1 MESDT
6 VAQAAPPAGLQ
17 FTDLPQELQ
26 KEIISHC
33 HQPELICLSLV
44 SKHFRALA
52 AAELYRNFHIV
63 FPDEDDPAFDSPID
77 GLAGGLETFVTSDY
91 DYAKHL
97 RDISLDT
104 LSAGDKAETAYKPY
118 LYSVSCGKF
127 LNTLLLLTL
136 RKARALETLRWNIR
150 VELSRPV
157 YKALHSIDTL
167 SHLHI
172 RLQAGPSLYERPPP
186 LPLPLPGATP
196 FSSSHHLP
204 LLDAQPPP
212 PTFATLPSPPPPF
225 YIAPYVAPPT
235 SSLPPLQPPP
245 KPPAKTKAFKKSS
258 QSKNPP
264 TLSGFQKLKTLSVL
278 DIDDLDVVT
287 ELKTCVR
294 NSHSTLSKLKLSF
307 SHSMAMRARKPP
319 PDIDPD
325 DSDPDDEF
333 QVVPVAAP
341 PPVTPYDEI
350 SGPARAFRAQEER
363 RTQESVLGRIFDVE
377 PYVVKKPAKKP
388 RDKEDEAPSEEKS
401 TDPGQCF
408 INSIKAVSEKLI
420 KDLAGSDDLRAV
432 QQEILDTIETAA
444 RTYVAEAE
452 GKAAAPKENGVNGD
466 SSSSGSETNGTAE
479 PDVPKTEDAQS
490 GECSLFESKK
500 PKGKELEQDADPDDI
515 NIEEPV
521 EDSFVEE
528 PSEIATPEPANGS
541 EAVPSKASA
550 SNGNGITKAS
560 ANGNIPLGLGFNDS
574 SKTANL
580 SAQKQNFK
588 TLAEKLETFEVE
600 AGELRKEIQGLPIAP
615 GLESENRMK
624 AADLRMTVL
633 STNIKDIQ
641 SEMATVA
648 AEIEAA
654 EKQDPATALRG
665 GDGVPSRITEYA
677 RSTRGLSLQ
686 TLSIYLIPVKASVL
700 SKAVDLRVLK
710 RITLLNVGNQ
720 APIWSLLAKEN
731 KQQPIALRK
740 IFTDN
745 VSVPFLTLVSQLEE
759 LNELF
764 MLERPDKYKPE
775 PFAPKTAITIGQIR
789 HMVLKRHL
797 PTLKRL
803 MIKNQQDSTWDVDDR
818 IMLLICRRGQ
828 KLEELAVSMGIRA
841 IHTTLQHI
849 SGLVNL
855 RALHIINLRNDDTC
869 VWVMRETK
877 RFVIDTLSHYPE
889 LKLEWLA
896 IDDDDR
902 VDRILRMK
910 ELRKGPMK
918 GKSTKSKG
926 KEKVVPLTSLP
937 NSDHF
942 PVLTLDNFDLG
953 SDSDEDDDELAFNP
967 AGTSKLETIDNI
979 HFYDVWGVRVFK
991 REVVTGRL

>member
-1 MESDT
+1 MMASDV
-6 VAQAAPPAGLQ
+6 VAQPASSSAALQ

-44 SKHFRALA
+44 SRHFRSLA

-157 YKALHSIDTL
+157 YKALHSIDSL

-172 RLQAGPSLYERPPP
+172 RLQAGPSLYEHPPP
-186 LPLPLPGATP
+186 LPLSSPIATP
-196 FSSSHHLP
+196 TASTHHLP
-204 LLDAQPPP
+204 LIDSQLPP
-212 PTFATLPSPPPPF
+212 PTFTLPPPPPPF
-225 YIAPYVAPPT
+225 YIPPPT

-245 KPPAKTKAFKKSS
+245 KPPSRVKTLKRSS
-258 QSKNPP
+258 TSKNPP
-264 TLSGFQKLKTLSVL
+264 TLSGFRNLKTLSVL

-287 ELKTCVR
+287 ELKSCVR
-294 NSHSTLSKLKLSF
+294 NSQATLSKLKLSF
-307 SHSMAMRARKPP
+307 SHNMAMRARKPP

-333 QVVPVAAP
+333 QVVPVVAP
-341 PPVTPYDEI
+341 PPVTPYDDV

-363 RTQESVLGRIFDVE
+363 KTQESVLGRIFDVE
-377 PYVVKKPAKKP
+377 PYLVKKPTRKP
-388 RDKEDEAPSEEKS
+388 RDKENEPPAEEKTS
-401 TDPGQCF
+401 NPGQYF
-408 INSIKAVSEKLI
+408 IDSLKAVSEKLM
-420 KDLAGSDDLRAV
+420 KDLVGSEDFAAA

-444 RTYVAEAE
+444 RTYVAESE
-452 GKAAAPKENGVNGD
+452 GKSGVSKENGVNGVNGE
-466 SSSSGSETNGTAE
+466 SSSSGADMNGAAE
-479 PDVPKTEDAQS
+479 PDASKGEDAQQA
-490 GECSLFESKK
+490 EHSLFEPKTT
-500 PKGKELEQDADPDDI
+500 KGKEFEQDANPDDI

-528 PSEIATPEPANGS
+528 PSEIATPEPINGTD
-541 EAVPSKASA
+541 AVS
-550 SNGNGITKAS
+550 TKAS
-560 ANGNIPLGLGFNDS
+560 PSKVNGVEISAANGGTLPVLGSNES
-574 SKTANL
+574 NAAVNL
-580 SAQKQNFK
+580 EAQRRNFK
-588 TLAEKLETFEVE
+588 TLAEKLEFFEIQ
-600 AGELRKEIQGLPIAP
+600 AGELRKEIRELPTNP
-615 GLESENRMK
+615 GPESEKRLK
-624 AADLRMTVL
+624 DADSQMIEL
-633 STNIKDIQ
+633 SNNIKEIQ
-641 SEMATVA
+641 REMSVVA
-648 AEIEAA
+648 AEIEDA
-654 EKQDPATALRG
+654 EKQNPAAAQA
-665 GDGVPSRITEYA
+665 DDAEAVPSRITEYT

-700 SKAVDLRVLK
+700 SRAIDLRVLK
-710 RITLLNVGNQ
+710 RITLLNVGTQ
-720 APIWSLLAKEN
+720 APIWALFAKEN
-731 KQQPIALRK
+731 KIQPIALRK

-745 VSVPFLTLVSQLEE
+745 VSVPFLTFVSQLEE

-775 PFAPKTAITIGQIR
+775 PFGPKTAITMDQIR
-789 HMVLKRHL
+789 RMVLKRHM

-803 MIKNQQDSTWDVDDR
+803 MIKNQQDSTWDVDEKT
-818 IMLLICRRGQ
+818 MLLICRRG
-828 KLEELAVSMGIRA
+828 KNLEELAVSMGIRA

-849 SGLVNL
+849 SGLANL

-877 RFVIDTLSHYPE
+877 RFVIDNLSHYPE

-896 IDDDDR
+896 IDDDER
-902 VDRILRMK
+902 VERIVRWK
-910 ELRKGPMK
+910 ETPKEK
-918 GKSTKSKG
+918 KSKSAKSKG
-926 KEKVVPLTSLP
+926 KEKAVPWTSLP
-937 NSDHF
+937 NGDHF
-942 PVLTLDNFDLG
+942 PVLSLDNLDIG
-953 SDSDEDDDELAFNP
+953 SESDEDDEE
-967 AGTSKLETIDNI
+967 GTSGPDGMSKIETIDNI
-979 HFYDVWGVRVFK
+979 HFYDVWGVRIFK
-991 REVVTGRL
+991 REVITGRL

>member
-1 MESDT
+1 MASDT
-6 VAQAAPPAGLQ
+6 VANKAAPSAGLQ
-17 FTDLPQELQ
+17 FTGLPQELQ

-157 YKALHSIDTL
+157 YKALHNIDTL

-172 RLQAGPSLYERPPP
+172 RLQAGPSLYEHPPP
-186 LPLPLPGATP
+186 LPLSSPGATP
-196 FSSSHHLP
+196 NSSSHHLP
-204 LLDAQPPP
+204 LFDAQPPP
-212 PTFATLPSPPPPF
+212 PAFATLPPPPPPF
-225 YIAPYVAPPT
+225 YMPPPT

-245 KPPAKTKAFKKSS
+245 KPPARIKALKKTST
-258 QSKNPP
+258 SKNPP
-264 TLSGFQKLKTLSVL
+264 TLSGFKNLKTLSVL
-278 DIDDLDVVT
+278 DIDDLDAVT

-294 NSHSTLSKLKLSF
+294 NSHATLSKLKLSF
-307 SHSMAMRARKPP
+307 SHNMAMRARKPP

-333 QVVPVAAP
+333 QVVPVVAP
-341 PPVTPYDEI
+341 PPVTPYDDV

-363 RTQESVLGRIFDVE
+363 KTQESVLGRIFDVE

-388 RDKEDEAPSEEKS
+388 RDKENEPPSEEKP
-401 TDPGQCF
+401 TNPGQYF
-408 INSIKAVSEKLI
+408 IESLKSVSEKLM
-420 KDLAGSDDLRAV
+420 KNLAGSDDFAAA

-444 RTYVAEAE
+444 RTYVAESE
-452 GKAAAPKENGVNGD
+452 GKAAAPTENGVNGE
-466 SSSSGSETNGTAE
+466 SSASGAEMNGTAE
-479 PDVPKTEDAQS
+479 PDASKTEDAQQ
-490 GECSLFESKK
+490 GESSLFESKTS
-500 PKGKELEQDADPDDI
+500 KGRELDQDANPDDI

-528 PSEIATPEPANGS
+528 PSEIATPEPVNGV
-541 EAVPSKASA
+541 EAVSA
-550 SNGNGITKAS
+550 KESTTNGNETQKATT
-560 ANGNIPLGLGFNDS
+560 NGDNPLALGSDDS
-574 SKTANL
+574 NATANL
-580 SAQKQNFK
+580 SAQKHNFK
-588 TLAEKLETFEVE
+588 TLAEKLESFEVE
-600 AGELRKEIQGLPIAP
+600 AGELRKEIQELPIAP
-615 GLESENRMK
+615 GLESENRLK
-624 AADLRMTVL
+624 DADLRMTEL
-633 STNIKDIQ
+633 CTNIKDIQ

-648 AEIEAA
+648 AEIEDA
-654 EKQDPATALRG
+654 EKQDTATAQRG
-665 GDGVPSRITEYA
+665 GADGVPSRITEYA

-700 SKAVDLRVLK
+700 SKAVDLRVLR

-720 APIWSLLAKEN
+720 APIWALLAKEN

-745 VSVPFLTLVSQLEE
+745 VSVPFLTFVSQLEE

-764 MLERPDKYKPE
+764 LLERPDKYKPE
-775 PFAPKTAITIGQIR
+775 PFAPKTAITMDQIR
-789 HMVLKRHL
+789 RMVLKRHM
-797 PTLKRL
+797 PTMKRL
-803 MIKNQQDSTWDVDDR
+803 MIKNQQDSTWDVDDKT
-818 IMLLICRRGQ
+818 MLLICRRGR

-841 IHTTLQHI
+841 IHTTLQQI

-896 IDDDDR
+896 IDDDER
-902 VDRILRMK
+902 VERILRLK
-910 ELRKGPMK
+910 EIPKETTK
-918 GKSTKSKG
+918 GKSAKSKG
-926 KEKVVPLTSLP
+926 KEKAVPLTSLP
-937 NSDHF
+937 NGDHF
-942 PVLTLDNFDLG
+942 PVLTLDSLDLG
-953 SDSDEDDDELAFNP
+953 SESDEDDEDGVTTLDGRP
-967 AGTSKLETIDNI
+967 KLETIDNI

>member
-1 MESDT
+1 MASDT

-172 RLQAGPSLYERPPP
+172 RLQAGPSLYEHPPP
-186 LPLPLPGATP
+186 LPLSPPGATP
-196 FSSSHHLP
+196 NASSHHLP

-212 PTFATLPSPPPPF
+212 PTFAALPPPPPPF
-225 YIAPYVAPPT
+225 YIPPPT

-245 KPPAKTKAFKKSS
+245 KPPARIKPFKKSPS
-258 QSKNPP
+258 SKNPP
-264 TLSGFQKLKTLSVL
+264 TLSGFKELKTLSVL

-294 NSHSTLSKLKLSF
+294 NSHATLSKLKLSF
-307 SHSMAMRARKPP
+307 SHNMAMRARKPP

-333 QVVPVAAP
+333 QVVPVVAP
-341 PPVTPYDEI
+341 PPVPPYDDL

-363 RTQESVLGRIFDVE
+363 KTQESVLGRIFDVE
-377 PYVVKKPAKKP
+377 PYVVKKPTKKP
-388 RDKEDEAPSEEKS
+388 RDTENEPASEGKS
-401 TDPGQCF
+401 TDPGHRF
-408 INSIKAVSEKLI
+408 ITSIKAVSERLMN
-420 KDLAGSDDLRAV
+420 DLTGSGDFGAV
-432 QQEILDTIETAA
+432 QQEILDTIEAAA
-444 RTYVAEAE
+444 RTYVDESK
-452 GKAAAPKENGVNGD
+452 GRAAAPKENGVNGE
-466 SSSSGSETNGTAE
+466 SSASGSETNGTAG
-479 PDVPKTEDAQS
+479 PDASKAEDSQS
-490 GECSLFESKK
+490 GESSLFEPKT

-521 EDSFVEE
+521 DDSFVEE
-528 PSEIATPEPANGS
+528 PSEIATPEPANGTEVAPTKES
-541 EAVPSKASA
+541 T
-550 SNGNGITKAS
+550 SNGSGTNNAS
-560 ANGNIPLGLGFNDS
+560 ANGDTPLALGSNDPNT
-574 SKTANL
+574 TASL

-600 AGELRKEIQGLPIAP
+600 AGELHKEIQELPTAP
-615 GLESENRMK
+615 GHKSEIRMK
-624 AADLRMTVL
+624 DASLRMTEL

-648 AEIEAA
+648 AEIEDAENQNPAA
-654 EKQDPATALRG
+654 ALRG
-665 GDGVPSRITEYA
+665 GHGVPSRITEYA

-686 TLSIYLIPVKASVL
+686 TLGIYLIPVKASVL
-700 SKAVDLRVLK
+700 SKAVDLRVLR

-720 APIWSLLAKEN
+720 APIWALLAKEN

-745 VSVPFLTLVSQLEE
+745 VSVPFLTFASQLEE
-759 LNELF
+759 LHELF

-775 PFAPKTAITIGQIR
+775 PFAPKTAISMDQIR
-789 HMVLKRHL
+789 RMVLKRHM

-803 MIKNQQDSTWDVDDR
+803 MVKNQQDSTWDVDDKA
-818 IMLLICRRGQ
+818 MLLICRRGK
-828 KLEELAVSMGIRA
+828 KLEELAVNMGIRA

-849 SGLVNL
+849 SGLVSL

-896 IDDDDR
+896 IDDGER
-902 VDRILRMK
+902 VERILRLK
-910 ELRKGPMK
+910 EISKEIVK
-918 GKSTKSKG
+918 GKSAKSKG
-926 KEKVVPLTSLP
+926 KEKAVPLTTFL
-937 NSDHF
+937 NGDHF
-942 PVLTLDNFDLG
+942 PVLTTDNLDLG
-953 SDSDEDDDELAFNP
+953 SESDEDDEEGVTTLD
-967 AGTSKLETIDNI
+967 GRSKLETIDNI
-979 HFYDVWGVRVFK
+979 HFYDVWGVRIFK